1 MRWRRLAL
9 LVLMLLL
16 GSLVRAL
23 PADAVVSDGPC
34 SGNAAGDFNGDGFA
48 DLAVGVPDEDVGSVA
63 DGGTVHVIYGTS
75 SGLAATNNQL
85 WTQNTEGVN
94 GATETAD
101 RFGACIAVGNFNG
114 DTNGTNPIDDLA
126 IGVPGEDLD
135 GVSNAGAVNVIY
147 GAKSSDGRLTT
158 TQISDQIWSQ
168 NYAGVE
174 EVAESGDAFGSALAA
189 GDFNGDG
196 EDDLAVGAPLEN
208 IGSLGDAGVVH
219 VFYGTEGG
227 LHPNVDQLWH
237 QNTSGAEGNAEGGD
251 RFGSA
256 LASGL
261 LNSDARDDLVIGVP
275 GENIGSVVD
284 AGAVN
289 VLYGAATRMSVTGD
303 QVWSQNSTGVA
314 DDAEASD
321 FFGRALAVG
330 DFGGTTQD
338 DLAIGV
344 FGEDLTAPVRA
355 DAGAVVIIS
364 GAAAGLTAANEPLLT
379 QDSILSTADTSD
391 ASDGFGAALVAANF
405 GETGHADLA
414 VGVPFEDDGASN
426 AGAVDVVY
434 GTPTGLNVTAGAP
447 VADFL
452 QQGTDGIDDS
462 REVDDAFGASLTA
475 GNFNGAATAF
485 DLAIGVPLEET
496 GATLNTGAVVVV
508 YGTATGLDANPAP
521 MDQLWQQGVGSILD
535 SLDPEDMFGSAA

>member
-23 PADAVVSDGPC
+23 PADATLADGPC
-34 SGNAAGDFNGDGFA
+34 SGSAAGDFNGDGFA
-48 DLAVGVPDEDVGSVA
+48 DLAVGVPDEDIGSVA
-63 DGGTVHVIYGTS
+63 DGGAVNVIYGSANGLVS
-75 SGLAATNNQL
+75 SNNQL

-94 GATETAD
+94 GATETGD

-114 DTNGTNPIDDLA
+114 DKNGTNPIDDLA

-135 GVSNAGAVNVIY
+135 GVTNAGSVNVIY
-147 GAKSSDGRLTT
+147 GSKSGDGRLST

-174 EVAESGDAFGSALAA
+174 DAAESGDAFGAALAA

-196 EDDLAVGAPLEN
+196 EDELAVGVPLEN

-219 VFYGTEGG
+219 VIYGTEGG

-237 QNTSGAEGNAEGGD
+237 QNTSGIEGNGEGGD

-256 LASGL
+256 LAAGL
-261 LNSDARDDLVIGVP
+261 LNSDAREDLVIGVP
-275 GENIGSVVD
+275 GENIGSTVD

-289 VLYGAATRMSVTGD
+289 VLYGAATRMNATGD

-314 DDAEASD
+314 DDAEAND
-321 FFGRALAVG
+321 LFGRALAVG

-344 FGEDLTAPVRA
+344 PGEDLTAPARA
-355 DAGAVVIIS
+355 DAGAVTIIP
-364 GAAAGLTAANEPLLT
+364 GAAAGLTAASEALLT
-379 QDSILSTADTSD
+379 QDSILSTADTSE
-391 ASDGFGAALVAANF
+391 ASDGFGQALAAGNF
-405 GETGHADLA
+405 GETGHVDLA
-414 VGVPFEDDGASN
+414 IGAPFEDDGASN

-434 GTPTGLNVTAGAP
+434 GTATGLNVTAAAP
-447 VADFL
+447 TADFL
-452 QQGTDGIDDS
+452 QQGTVSIDDA
-462 REVDDAFGASLTA
+462 REVDDAFGASLTP
-475 GNFNGAATAF
+475 GNFNGAATNI

-496 GATLNTGAVVVV
+496 GATLNTGAVAVI
-508 YGTATGLDANPAP
+508 YGTAGGLDATVAP
-521 MDQLWQQGVGSILD
+521 VDQIWQQGVGSILD